1 MLTKIKDTRGSLAK
15 GLKGEEKCRVL
26 DTVERN
32 GRIPRSWHELAR
44 NVVSPPR
51 VEEDRR
57 RKPRASVKGGQ
68 GGGRREGT
76 ERG

>member
-1 MLTKIKDTRGSLAK
+1 MSSIGYRR
-15 GLKGEEKCRVL
+15 EKWSDSSFVARIGKKRRV
-26 DTVERN
+26 
-32 GRIPRSWHELAR
+32 
-44 NVVSPPR
+44 PPR